1 MAYAGKCF
9 DNSLTA
15 ADVEDIKIMYR
26 DCLNKKKQ
34 ISILADLYL
43 VNKEAIAQILG
54 LDKMP
59 GKKGRSSMRQKKGES
74 T

>member
-9 DNSLTA
+9 DNSLTD

-34 ISILADLYL
+34 VGILAELYL
-43 VNKEAIAQILG
+43 VNKETIAQILG
-54 LDKMP
+54 LDKIP
-59 GKKGRSSMRQKKGES
+59 GKKSCGSMRRKKGKS

>member
-1 MAYAGKCF
+1 MAYAGKCI
-9 DNSLTA
+9 DTSLTA

-34 ISILADLYL
+34 VGILAELYL
-43 VNKEAIAQILG
+43 VNKETIAQILG
-54 LDKMP
+54 LDKIPCKKSCGSMRR
-59 GKKGRSSMRQKKGES
+59 KKGKS